1 MPNRQDIQP
10 IGVSVAEP
18 PENKSEETDF
28 GVILEIAL
36 ETMGIFEG
44 KDLADKLL
52 GDKDMSAILKE
63 IAPSLKAKDWKN
75 RLALAE
81 KMFIAI
87 LASSAFKIFVE
98 KISKHVAF
106 RFALRC
112 LPIVGWTYVAACF
125 LIALKANYRKFSFA

>member
-1 MPNRQDIQP
+1 VPNRQDIQP

-36 ETMGIFEG
+36 ETMGIF
-44 KDLADKLL
+44 DKLL

-63 IAPSLKAKDWKN
+63 IAPSLKAKDLKTL
-75 RLALAE
+75 LALAE